1 MGMSTAAMFPEV
13 SSEYTDPKTG
23 LQYSVPCYIPG
34 AEAEIEKNVCPD
46 PFLVPND
53 EIHPRNCVQPCPV
66 PACTDDQCSIMWEAP
81 CTAAVIGLILNT
93 FMVATWCV
101 GGRKKFDNA
110 KTQLVRSWLASFY
123 FTRCVYQTNQ
133 SPRFNPI

>member
-34 AEAEIEKNVCPD
+34 AEAETEKNVCPD

-53 EIHPRNCVQPCPV
+53 ENHPRTCILPCPV
-66 PACTDDQCSIMWEAP
+66 PAYTDDQYNIMWEAS

-93 FMVATWCV
+93 FMVATWCI
-101 GGRKKFDNA
+101 GGRKTFDNT
-110 KTQLVRSWLASFY
+110 KTQLVRSWLAFFY

-133 SPRFNPI
+133 TPRFNPI